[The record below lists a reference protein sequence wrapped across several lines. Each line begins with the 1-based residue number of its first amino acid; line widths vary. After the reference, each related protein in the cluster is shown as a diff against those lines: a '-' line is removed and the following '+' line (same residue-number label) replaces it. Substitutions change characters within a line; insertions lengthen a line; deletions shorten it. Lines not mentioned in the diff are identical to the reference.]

1 MIQLEKA
8 IEKTLYDCLRIKAKE
23 SVLILVDEFNR
34 EIGQKFLKK
43 SQTKKIDAALL
54 EVGIINN
61 RNPEPSPTIQRIAK
75 QVSAV
80 IVLTGYPLLHS
91 KFKNSVCHNGGRILF
106 INNFSEESFVRT
118 MAKNHE
124 TVENK
129 SRRFADLFSIS
140 KEIHL
145 TTNGGTDLT
154 FRIARHKGLVHTC
167 QVKTP
172 GSFSYMPAGEAS
184 VTPDRGT
191 AHGFIVVDGSIPTIG
206 KIENPVEIHVKDGS
220 SYKLSGKGEAEKLRK
235 ILKPFGKPARNIAEF
250 GIGTNPN
257 AILTGDSIEDEK
269 ALGTAHIA
277 LGNPNFEGGSLKNY
291 LHLDLIL
298 KKPTIKMDGHL
309 VLENGKM
316 VV

>member
-8 IEKTLYDCLRIKAKE
+8 IEKTLYDCLRIRAKE

-34 EIGQKFLKK
+34 EIGQRFLKK
-43 SQTKKIDAALL
+43 ALSKKTDAALL
-54 EVGIINN
+54 EIGNINN
-61 RNPEPSPTIQRIAK
+61 RNPEPSPTIQKIAK

-80 IVLTGYPLLHS
+80 IVLTGFPLLHA

-106 INNFSEESFVRT
+106 LNDFSDESFLRT
-118 MAKNHE
+118 INTNFE

-140 KEIHL
+140 KEIQL
-145 TTNGGTDLT
+145 TTQAGTDLT
-154 FRIARHKGLVHTC
+154 FRIARHKGAVHSFK
-167 QVKTP
+167 VKEP
-172 GSFSYMPAGEAS
+172 GSFSFLPAGEAS
-184 VTPDRGT
+184 VTPDSGT
-191 AHGFIVVDGSIPTIG
+191 SQGIIVVDGSIPFIG
-206 KIENPVEIHVKDGS
+206 KIENPIEIHVKDGS
-220 SYKLSGKGEAEKLRK
+220 GYKLTGKEEAEKLRK
-235 ILKPFGKPARNIAEF
+235 ILKPFGKPSRNIAEF

-257 AILTGDSIEDEK
+257 AILTGESIEDEK
-269 ALGTAHIA
+269 VLGTAHIA

-298 KKPTIKMDGHL
+298 KKPTVKMDGHL
-309 VLENGKM
+309 ILENGKM